1 MLLKLLR
8 HLVRNMN
15 KIMGILLVTMMER
28 KTSMNSKM
36 TEMKQVTVRKTI
48 FSQLQ
53 KMQSRLGP
61 RRLA

>member
-1 MLLKLLR
+1 MFR
-8 HLVRNMN
+8 NYRNMN

>member
-1 MLLKLLR
+1 
-8 HLVRNMN
+8 MN